1 MGWWILRFYM
11 GEKEN
16 QILFDTENNTAK
28 YKEIIVVSA
37 T

>member
-1 MGWWILRFYM
+1 MAFEVLY

-28 YKEIIVVSA
+28 YKAIIAVSA